1 MTAVSPI
8 SNNQV
13 NKTVSCETNNAQTST
28 NTNSIKTLKNDTFT
42 KSDKVKVALASLAGG
57 AAGVGTGLFS
67 SYNLW
72 QKTIHKQLYASYGES
87 SVDRKLVDTLGEL
100 VVKHLQG
107 EKITGCEGFT
117 FFMDRLSSNATKAME
132 EFIKNNNLTCN
143 SNPKEVKKL
152 LKEYVAKDEAMKGY
166 IDEFRNHI
174 TYEAVTKELVNK
186 PFAMAKYRKS
196 IFLQK
201 LGSGAIKKYAAI
213 TAATVAI
220 GAAVAGRTAALI
232 LKQKNKSNSSQTQ

>member
-13 NKTVSCETNNAQTST
+13 NKTVSYETNNVQTSN
-28 NTNSIKTLKNDTFT
+28 NTNSIQTFKNDTFT
-42 KSDKVKVALASLAGG
+42 KSDKVKVALASMAGG

-72 QKTIHKQLYASYGES
+72 QKTLKNLFASYGES
-87 SVDRKLVDTLGEL
+87 GVDKKLVDTLGEL

-107 EKITGCEGFT
+107 EKIAGIEGQQ
-117 FFMDRLSSNATKAME
+117 FFDNILRPRATVAME
-132 EFIKNNNLTCN
+132 EFIKKNNLTYN

-152 LKEYVAKDEAMKGY
+152 LKEFVAKDEAMKEHVKGLKNT
-166 IDEFRNHI
+166 ISMAAAGKGLHESPFVAAKN
-174 TYEAVTKELVNK
+174 TKL
-186 PFAMAKYRKS
+186 

-201 LGSGAIKKYAAI
+201 LGSGAIKKYAALV
-213 TAATVAI
+213 TAAVAI
-220 GAAVAGRTAALI
+220 GSAVAGGATALI
-232 LKQKNKSNSSQTQ
+232 LKQKK

>member
-1 MTAVSPI
+1 MTVVSPI

-13 NKTVSCETNNAQTST
+13 NKTVSCETNNVQTST
-28 NTNSIKTLKNDTFT
+28 NTNSIQTLKNDTFT
-42 KSDKVKVALASLAGG
+42 KSDKVKVALASMAGG

-67 SYNLW
+67 SYELW
-72 QKTIHKQLYASYGES
+72 QKTLKNLRASYGES
-87 SVDRKLVDTLGEL
+87 GVDKKLVDTLGEL
-100 VVKHLQG
+100 VVKHLKG
-107 EKITGCEGFT
+107 EKITGCEGIT
-117 FFMDRLSSNATKAME
+117 FFKERLSSKATVAMD

-174 TYEAVTKELVNK
+174 VYEAVTKELVNK
-186 PFAMAKYRKS
+186 PFAMAKNS
-196 IFLQK
+196 DSLFLKK

-220 GAAVAGRTAALI
+220 GAAVAGGATALI
-232 LKQKNKSNSSQTQ
+232 LKQKNKSNSSQVQ

>member
-13 NKTVSCETNNAQTST
+13 NKTVSYETNNVQTST
-28 NTNSIKTLKNDTFT
+28 NTNSIQTLKNDTFT
-42 KSDKVKVALASLAGG
+42 KSDKVKVALASMAGG

-67 SYNLW
+67 SYELW
-72 QKTIHKQLYASYGES
+72 QKTLKNLRASYGES
-87 SVDRKLVDTLGEL
+87 GVDKKLVDTLGEL

-107 EKITGCEGFT
+107 EKITGCEGIT
-117 FFMDRLSSNATKAME
+117 FFKERLSSKATVAMD

-152 LKEYVAKDEAMKGY
+152 LKKCVAKDEVMKEHVAKLKNNISFAAGA
-166 IDEFRNHI
+166 NGL
-174 TYEAVTKELVNK
+174 TVS
-186 PFAMAKYRKS
+186 PFAAAKNTKS
-196 IFLQK
+196 IFIQK

-213 TAATVAI
+213 TAAAVAI
-220 GAAVAGRTAALI
+220 GAAVAGGATALI
-232 LKQKNKSNSSQTQ
+232 LKQKNKTSSSQVQ